1 MDPATSEV
9 DRLVSAG
16 VTPNIAAV
24 LGPVGARHRPQ
35 SNPQPGQPPAAKEP
49 PTMPPRTPT
58 AVDLDAWFDTGR
70 RSASRPVRN
79 AARDAVMALSQLRY
93 AMDELARVERAAGA
107 RQ

>member
-1 MDPATSEV
+1 
-9 DRLVSAG
+9 
-16 VTPNIAAV
+16 
-24 LGPVGARHRPQ
+24 
-35 SNPQPGQPPAAKEP
+35 
-49 PTMPPRTPT
+49 MPPRTPT